1 MILFVSICTLLL
13 TLVQTFY
20 NYRINTNGLYL
31 SGFLIPLCI
40 SAILHYFTILDN
52 SPFYLAIVYGHFM
65 PLLYLTGPML
75 YFYVRGTLK
84 DNSKLSKWDFIHFL
98 PCLIGLVSIFPYYF
112 EDFDSKILIAENLI
126 KNPNYHK
133 IVNISWLYENSY
145 NLLARTILLVG
156 YLLASLFMLLQFTLD
171 KKRNTVS
178 SNQKQVV
185 IKWLYA
191 IVILAVVCSS
201 SYFVLTIDFF
211 NDKLHNRAEINSLSI
226 NYILGISFSL
236 IPVLMIIFPRVLY
249 GIPTVKTNELLQISF
264 SSTVE
269 AQKNSQISSK
279 IDPEED
285 KETFETLAEMILEY
299 LRSKKPFKDQ
309 DFCLSDLSNSLDIPK
324 HHLHYCF
331 NTVLNSRFTTIRAQ
345 LRVEYAKDC
354 LLRGDLNQ
362 LSMEGI
368 WTNAG
373 FSSKTSF
380 FVLFKE
386 ITGVTPVEFIK
397 INQLESINKEI

>member
-1 MILFVSICTLLL
+1 M
-13 TLVQTFY
+13 
-20 NYRINTNGLYL
+20 
-31 SGFLIPLCI
+31 
-40 SAILHYFTILDN
+40 
-52 SPFYLAIVYGHFM
+52 
-65 PLLYLTGPML
+65 
-75 YFYVRGTLK
+75 
-84 DNSKLSKWDFIHFL
+84 
-98 PCLIGLVSIFPYYF
+98 
-112 EDFDSKILIAENLI
+112 
-126 KNPNYHK
+126 
-133 IVNISWLYENSY
+133 
-145 NLLARTILLVG
+145 
-156 YLLASLFMLLQFTLD
+156 
-171 KKRNTVS
+171 
-178 SNQKQVV
+178 
-185 IKWLYA
+185 
-191 IVILAVVCSS
+191 VCSS
-201 SYFVLTIDFF
+201 SYCVLTIDFF
-211 NDKLHNRAEINSLSI
+211 NNKLHNRAEINSLSI